1 MNGWRARSARLRTG
15 VASSRVRFEQRA
27 AEVRRRPQR
36 AIAWGASA
44 AALVL
49 VLGWVFFMSP
59 LLAVEE
65 VSVEGAPPDAT
76 TAVVAAAGIA
86 VGTPLARVD
95 GTAVAARVE
104 RDLSWVDEVKVIRQW
119 PRAVVVA
126 VTPRVPV
133 LAFRGSDGAYTL
145 IDKDAVLFET
155 VPTLPAGVVLVTPA
169 SATPDVDGVRAVL
182 EILDRLSP
190 QQRASVSNVRIASAS
205 SVSFMIGKVDVIW
218 GGPGEL
224 DKKLKVLA
232 ILLGTNPA
240 VVDVSTPD
248 TPVTR

>member
-1 MNGWRARSARLRTG
+1 MSWQARSSRLRTG

-36 AIAWGASA
+36 VIAWGATA
-44 AALVL
+44 VVLVL
-49 VLGWVFFMSP
+49 VVGWVFFMSP
-59 LLAVEE
+59 LLAVDH
-65 VSVEGAPPDAT
+65 VTVEGAPADAT
-76 TAVVAAAGIA
+76 TAVVTAAGIA
-86 VGTPLARVD
+86 TGTPLARVD
-95 GTAVAARVE
+95 GAAVAARVARE
-104 RDLSWVDEVKVIRQW
+104 LSWVDEVKVVRQW

-145 IDKDAVLFET
+145 IDKDAVFFET
-155 VPTLPAGVVLVTPA
+155 VPALPAGVVLVTPA
-169 SATPDVDGVRAVL
+169 SAAPDVDGVRAVL
-182 EILDRLSP
+182 EILGRLSP
-190 QQRASVSNVRIASAS
+190 AQRAAVSDVKVTSAS
-205 SVSFMIGKVDVIW
+205 SVSFMIGKVQVIW
-218 GGPGEL
+218 GGPGDL
-224 DKKLKVLA
+224 DKKLKVLS